1 MGINANTVLK
11 SPRLVIFCEG
21 NQACYRGKYDPDFQ
35 TCYTEQELTLEKTLF
50 RKKKIRRK
58 VMRALVRRETGL
70 VFDRNYPMPASVDGE
85 ALIRVLLA
93 GICNT
98 DLDSTRGYLDFQGI
112 PGHEFVGVV
121 EEVHGDVA
129 QEQYGYLIGQRIV
142 GEINA
147 ACHRPDCAYC
157 QRGMPTHCP
166 KRSTLGIVNRDGAFA
181 DYLMLPVENLHLVPE
196 NVSDEEAVFVEPLAA
211 NFEILEQV
219 HLKSTGS
226 IVVLGDGKMGQLA
239 AQVLTLSGCEVMM
252 VGKHEEKLALAR
264 KRGVNPYVLD
274 DAQSFALENGRRVD
288 MVVECTGSAQGIE
301 MALRLVRARGV
312 ITLKS
317 TVAEKTLLHLAPIVI
332 DEIRVQGSRCGPFA
346 PTLRA
351 LSQKLVDVR
360 SLISADYRLNEGLTA
375 FQQ

>member
-1 MGINANTVLK
+1 
-11 SPRLVIFCEG
+11 
-21 NQACYRGKYDPDFQ
+21 
-35 TCYTEQELTLEKTLF
+35 
-50 RKKKIRRK
+50 
-58 VMRALVRRETGL
+58 MRALVYRDNGL
-70 VFDRNYPMPASVDGE
+70 VVDRNYPMPASVDGE

-98 DLDSTRGYLDFQGI
+98 DLEITRGYLDFQGVL
-112 PGHEFVGVV
+112 GHEFVGVV
-121 EEVHGDVA
+121 EEIYGNTT
-129 QEQYGYLIGQRIV
+129 QERYGHLRGKRVV

-147 ACHRPDCAYC
+147 VCRRPDCFYC
-157 QRGMPTHCP
+157 QRGIFTHCP
-166 KRSTLGIVNRDGAFA
+166 NRTTLGIVNRDGAFA
-181 DYLMLPVENLHLVPE
+181 EYLMLPVENLHLVPE

-219 HLKSTGS
+219 HLKPTESVA
-226 IVVLGDGKMGQLA
+226 ILGDGKMGQLA
-239 AQVLTLSGCEVMM
+239 AQVLTLSGCEVLM
-252 VGKHEEKLALAR
+252 VGKHEEKLALAA
-264 KRGVNPYVLD
+264 KRGIRTYVLD
-274 DAQSFALENGRRVD
+274 DAQRFSLENGRRVD

-346 PTLRA
+346 PALRA

-360 SLISADYRLNEGLTA
+360 PLISACYTLDDGLAA
-375 FQQ
+375 FKHAGEKGVLKVLVRV